1 MTEPKTKYVHARIP
15 PDLLKAAQ
23 TYAKEDDR
31 TLSWII
37 RKALEEFLQKKGYP
51 VRAS

>member
-23 TYAKEDDR
+23 TYAQEDDR
-31 TLSWII
+31 TISFVF
-37 RKALEEFLQKKGYP
+37 RKALETFLRDRGYL
-51 VRAS
+51 S